1 MKVNEAPWERVLR
14 IVVGVVLFIL
24 ALAGLASGAWLWVA
38 YVLGALMLLTGLTG
52 FCPLYALLGLS
63 PKRS

>member
-63 PKRS
+63 TKRS